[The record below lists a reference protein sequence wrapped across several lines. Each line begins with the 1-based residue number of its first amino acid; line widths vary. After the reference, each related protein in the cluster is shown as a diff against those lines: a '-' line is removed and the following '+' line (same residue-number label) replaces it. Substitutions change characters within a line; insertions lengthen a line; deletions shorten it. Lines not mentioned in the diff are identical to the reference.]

1 MLTFR
6 ALKAVLDKMND
17 AALDQPAECYW
28 PDQMH
33 MVIMRIDD
41 DVPILQP
48 FKIAESTEQMEAVL
62 PLIYESWVK
71 GGKKV
76 ETIEDCVNNMG
87 YDLVFVEFRER
98 PWGVVW
104 ETTLGGMEDCEEFRF
119 FTRYAGRN
127 IKTEEV

>member
-1 MLTFR
+1 MLTYR
-6 ALKAVLDKMND
+6 ALKAVLDKMDD
-17 AALDQPAECYW
+17 AALDQPATCYW
-28 PDQMH
+28 PDQMN
-33 MVIMRIDD
+33 MVIMRVDQEL
-41 DVPILQP
+41 ILYP
-48 FKIAESTEQMEAVL
+48 LGIAESVEKMEAAL

-76 ETIEDCVNNMG
+76 ETIEDYVNNMG
-87 YDLVFVEFRER
+87 IECVEFRER

-104 ETTLGGMEDCEEFRF
+104 DTFDHEVMRL